1 VGDPAVM
8 VDDRGACVVLICL
21 NALSFVLGTLGQSR
35 AIRAYP
41 MPKVG
46 MKAVLTMLAL
56 NRSGRRQPDW
66 DRIVIVASTVVTIGL
81 IALYAYGKAT
91 ARW

>member
-1 VGDPAVM
+1 M
-8 VDDRGACVVLICL
+8 VDDCGGRVVLICL
-21 NALSFVLGTLGQSR
+21 NALSFVFATLAQSR
-35 AIRAYP
+35 TIRAYP

-56 NRSGRRQPDW
+56 SRSGRQPDW

-81 IALYAYGKAT
+81 IALYVYGKAT

>member
-1 VGDPAVM
+1 
-8 VDDRGACVVLICL
+8 LICL
-21 NALSFVLGTLGQSR
+21 NVLSFCFWYPILIAHDQG
-35 AIRAYP
+35 YP

-46 MKAVLTMLAL
+46 MKAVLTMLVL
-56 NRSGRRQPDW
+56 NRSGRRPLDW

-81 IALYAYGKAT
+81 VALYAYGKAT

>member
-1 VGDPAVM
+1 
-8 VDDRGACVVLICL
+8 
-21 NALSFVLGTLGQSR
+21 
-35 AIRAYP
+35 

-46 MKAVLTMLAL
+46 MKAVLTILAL
-56 NRSGRRQPDW
+56 NKSSRRRPDW

-91 ARW
+91 ALW

>member
-1 VGDPAVM
+1 
-8 VDDRGACVVLICL
+8 
-21 NALSFVLGTLGQSR
+21 
-35 AIRAYP
+35 

-56 NRSGRRQPDW
+56 NRSGRRPLDW
-66 DRIVIVASTVVTIGL
+66 DGIVIVASTVVTIGL
-81 IALYAYGKAT
+81 VALYAYGKAT

>member
-1 VGDPAVM
+1 M
-8 VDDRGACVVLICL
+8 VDDCGGRVVLICL
-21 NALSFVLGTLGQSR
+21 NALSFVFATLAQSR
-35 AIRAYP
+35 TMRAYP

-56 NRSGRRQPDW
+56 NRSSGRRPDW
-66 DRIVIVASTVVTIGL
+66 DRIVIVASTMVTIGL
-81 IALYAYGKAT
+81 IALYVYGKAT